1 MRRKFGGARE
11 GSYIYTVNDN
21 DKIKVMKCY
30 KNKITYWQNRLNKA
44 INCAPCDY
52 SEKNIERA
60 LSSLTH
66 FVNKQVEVDFPP
78 LTVEAELERL
88 MQLKASRK
96 RLGEAK

>member
-78 LTVEAELERL
+78 VQAEVYWV
-88 MQLKASRK
+88 KSN
-96 RLGEAK
+96 

>member
-30 KNKITYWQNRLNKA
+30 KNKIMYLQNRLNKA

-96 RLGEAK
+96 RLGEAR

>member
-60 LSSLTH
+60 LSSLTY

-78 LTVEAELERL
+78 LKPGWTGYK
-88 MQLKASRK
+88 QLKASRK
-96 RLGEAK
+96 RLGEAR